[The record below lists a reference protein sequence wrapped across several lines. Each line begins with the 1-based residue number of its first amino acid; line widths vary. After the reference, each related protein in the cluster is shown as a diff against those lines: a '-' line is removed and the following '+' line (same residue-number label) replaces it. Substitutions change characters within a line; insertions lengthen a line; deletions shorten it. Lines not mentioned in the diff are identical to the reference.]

1 MFDVISF
8 LFLSVV
14 VFAGAVVAGFAGF
27 AFSPV
32 AGAMLLHVL
41 PPAEAVPLMMVCSIV
56 VQTVNLVALRRNMQW
71 QGSLV
76 PIVGGALGVPPA
88 LYLLQHVDASAFR
101 IGFGCLLAAYSAY
114 MLFRPAMARLPQT
127 DTRRLHHAALGFAGG
142 LLGGLT
148 AMPGAPLTIWCDLK
162 GMPKEQQR
170 ADPAVHR
177 DDAGRRPRDDAGAP
191 QPVDPGAGRRG
202 LQPAGSLRRQRGRHC
217 DVRLGERCIVSARH
231 PRDPVRRRIRTGRL
245 TARTAHAGGR

>member
-127 DTRRLHHAALGFAGG
+127 DTRRLPHAALGFAGG

-170 ADPAVHR
+170 GLTQPFIVTMQVVALGMMLARHSLSTQVLVEAAYSLPA
-177 DDAGRRPRDDAGAP
+177 
-191 QPVDPGAGRRG
+191 
-202 LQPAGSLRRQRGRHC
+202 LFAGSAAGIAMFGRANDALFRRAT
-217 DVRLGERCIVSARH
+217 LGILFV
-231 PRDPVRRRIRTGRL
+231 
-245 TARTAHAGGR
+245 AGFALVV